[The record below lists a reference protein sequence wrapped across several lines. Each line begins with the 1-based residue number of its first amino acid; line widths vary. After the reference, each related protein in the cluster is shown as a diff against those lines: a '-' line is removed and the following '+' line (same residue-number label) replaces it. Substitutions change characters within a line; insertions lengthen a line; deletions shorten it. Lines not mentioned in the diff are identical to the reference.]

1 MAETQLIESVMDL
14 TIKSH
19 LQMQIAHRI
28 QHLPRHLHPTTQCTL
43 QGSSNLVLLSH
54 LSPSQDHCLN
64 HQESGFEPVG
74 RLLTRTACN
83 QHHFHQV

>member
-28 QHLPRHLHPTTQCTL
+28 QHLPRHLHPTTQCIL

-64 HQESGFEPVG
+64 HHEYDFVFVG
-74 RLLTRTACN
+74 RLLARKVCY
-83 QHHFHQV
+83 QLHFHQV